1 MSKLSLL
8 PKANPF
14 YEFEFGKTYI
24 SDLFISDLGSFY
36 DNSKIENPNEFDLNI
51 VLDLNGLGISY
62 EIVRLDGCP
71 PGYIMIQV
79 HTARF

>member
-1 MSKLSLL
+1 MNLAADLSLYYL
-8 PKANPF
+8 SW
-14 YEFEFGKTYI
+14 Y
-24 SDLFISDLGSFY
+24 LGSFY

-79 HTARF
+79 HAVSDYKKRSYKKR